1 MRRVLV
7 VALLFGLTACTSAA
21 PSSSASPGGSG
32 GSGAVVRT
40 AGCGASPS
48 GDLVEV
54 VSQIDAKGEADF
66 AAVFAGA
73 RVGDDGVEVYRK
85 PSADLDKWITG
96 TFAASCVLVHDAK
109 FSAAELAKRYQQ
121 VNDDN
126 AYWAEQ
132 GVDVNSVSSDF
143 VRGVVIVGTQEV
155 DKGKPLFAARY
166 ADGPPVELVDE
177 APA

>member
-7 VALLFGLTACTSAA
+7 VALLLGALAGCTSAA
-21 PSSSASPGGSG
+21 PGQPGASSASD
-32 GSGAVVRT
+32 AVVKT

-48 GDLVEV
+48 GDPVAV
-54 VSQIDAKGEADF
+54 VSAIDAKGEADF
-66 AAVFAGA
+66 AAMFAGA

-85 PSADLDKWITG
+85 PSADLDKWITS

-126 AYWAEQ
+126 TYWAEQ
-132 GVDVNSVSSDF
+132 GVHVNSVSSDF
-143 VRGVVIVGTQEV
+143 VRGVVVVGTQEV

>member
-1 MRRVLV
+1 MVT
-7 VALLFGLTACTSAA
+7 LLLGLTAAGLTACTSAD
-21 PSSSASPGGSG
+21 PSTSASPGASGSA
-32 GSGAVVRT
+32 GATVRT

-48 GDLVEV
+48 ADPVDVAG
-54 VSQIDAKGEADF
+54 QIGARGEADF

-73 RVGDDGVEVYRK
+73 RVGDGGVEVYRK
-85 PSADLDKWITG
+85 PSAELDAWITA
-96 TFAASCVLVHDAK
+96 TFAGSCVTVHDAR

-121 VNDDN
+121 VSDDTVH
-126 AYWAEQ
+126 WSEQ
-132 GVDVNSVSSDF
+132 GVHVNSVSSDF

-155 DKGKPLFAARY
+155 DKARPLFAARY